1 MKSEEI
7 RKIFAR
13 GENQPSLF
21 TIHYSL
27 FIIFFGGVK
36 KMKTILKAI
45 MNWILLLLTGRGPI
59 ADEAVDEG
67 ICDFSGQGRDLY
79 GN

>member
-1 MKSEEI
+1 MA
-7 RKIFAR
+7 KI
-13 GENQPSLF
+13 NH
-21 TIHYSL
+21 HYSL
-27 FIIFFGGVK
+27 FIIHYLLSSSVDTVK

-59 ADEAVDEG
+59 ADEAVDDG

>member
-1 MKSEEI
+1 MKK
-7 RKIFAR
+7 RWKR
-13 GENQPSLF
+13 
-21 TIHYSL
+21 
-27 FIIFFGGVK
+27 
-36 KMKTILKAI
+36 ILD
-45 MNWILLLLTGRGPI
+45 WLLLLLTGRGPI